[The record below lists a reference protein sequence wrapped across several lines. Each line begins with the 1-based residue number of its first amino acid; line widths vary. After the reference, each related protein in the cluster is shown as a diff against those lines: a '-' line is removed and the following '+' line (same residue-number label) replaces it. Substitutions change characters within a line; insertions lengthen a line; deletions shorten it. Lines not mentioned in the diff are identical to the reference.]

1 MEIDMKYRE
10 ITDAEIDE
18 AARKIRVDNTLDF
31 LRARINELEE
41 QNLKL
46 TKKVG
51 DLYKQKKA
59 HMEENRRLWG
69 IMSDDEEKFAE
80 TLRKIAYPVKTLE
93 QAQEVAKEALKM
105 FE

>member
-1 MEIDMKYRE
+1 MNEQEIEHFEKRYH
-10 ITDAEIDE
+10 
-18 AARKIRVDNTLDF
+18 KIKVNVTIDF
-31 LRARINELEE
+31 LNKKIIELEE
-41 QNLKL
+41 ENLKL

-69 IMSDDEEKFAE
+69 LMSNDEEKFAE
-80 TLRKIAYPVKTLE
+80 ILRKIAYPVKTLE
-93 QAQEVAKEALKM
+93 QAQEVAKEALRM

>member
-1 MEIDMKYRE
+1 MNEQEIENFEKRYH
-10 ITDAEIDE
+10 
-18 AARKIRVDNTLDF
+18 KIKVNVTIDF
-31 LRARINELEE
+31 LNKKIIELEE
-41 QNLKL
+41 ENLKL

-69 IMSDDEEKFAE
+69 LMSNDEEKFAE
-80 TLRKIAYPVKTLE
+80 ILRKIAYPVKTLE
-93 QAQEVAKEALKM
+93 QAQEVAKEALRM